1 LNNDDERQVES
12 EDSKP
17 ARGASPSNPDDRDPV
32 ANEIERETERAS
44 DAPITES
51 SSDDSRS

>member
-12 EDSKP
+12 EESDP
-17 ARGASPSNPDDRDPV
+17 TRRASPSDPPDGDQ
-32 ANEIERETERAS
+32 IERETERAA